1 MIRFRLAPGDK
12 PSSQC
17 LGIRKHEDK
26 TGALGRGRCLEP
38 RPEVAAQPSTAFSSY
53 TPAPGGLRVPSRL

>member
-1 MIRFRLAPGDK
+1 MIRFRLTPEDK

-17 LGIRKHEDK
+17 LGIRKHEDN

-38 RPEVAAQPSTAFSSY
+38 RPEGAAQPSTFSSY